1 MHARCHGHSA
11 ANALAAHTLRKT
23 CCCAGLLPHN
33 RSSTHRCVRA
43 AVGAVLQ
50 THLPHTH
57 CDRYVAAQAYCC
69 TTAAAPTDG
78 CALLWAQ
85 CCKRT
90 CPALCDRYVA
100 AQVNCH
106 TTAATPIDSCALP
119 WAQCCKRT
127 CPTHTATD
135 MLQHRILLTCCH
147 AATGTLLPTC
157 CCRFGLCCRHTTSS
171 VMNTLCCAIAKCCGC

>member
-1 MHARCHGHSA
+1 MAHNRRRAAAATGTLMHERCHGHSA
-11 ANALAAHTLRKT
+11 ENALAAHTLRKT

-33 RSSTHRCVRA
+33 RSSIHRCVRA

-57 CDRYVAAQAYCC
+57 CDRYVAVQAYSR
-69 TTAAAPTDG
+69 TTAAAPTD
-78 CALLWAQ
+78 A
-85 CCKRT
+85 
-90 CPALCDRYVA
+90 
-100 AQVNCH
+100 
-106 TTAATPIDSCALP
+106 CALP

-135 MLQHRILLTCCH
+135 MLQHRILPTCHH
-147 AATGTLLPTC
+147 AAAGTLLHTC